1 MVAELRCTL
10 CPNLNSCMP
19 KQIITQSRC
28 AKGGKPCSATAWIL
42 LLGNTCQL
50 GRGGRNNRDTFELQ
64 WNSFLL
70 ESFVAH
76 HMILKWSAWGF
87 STAQHKLTWESSQS
101 PCHLAPAL
109 QDLSWG
115 LCGPPYRMWLLL
127 LLLLELPDGFLGLLQ
142 LSTGLLALLFDC
154 GQLPFD
160 QVVLL
165 CLLSSS
171 HLSLGT

>member
-1 MVAELRCTL
+1 M
-10 CPNLNSCMP
+10 
-19 KQIITQSRC
+19 Q
-28 AKGGKPCSATAWIL
+28 
-42 LLGNTCQL
+42 
-50 GRGGRNNRDTFELQ
+50 
-64 WNSFLL
+64 
-70 ESFVAH
+70 
-76 HMILKWSAWGF
+76 
-87 STAQHKLTWESSQS
+87 
-101 PCHLAPAL
+101 PA
-109 QDLSWG
+109 SWG